1 MARMD
6 AKAIIVAVVVGIVA
20 GWLASLVVG
29 GDGIVYYAVIGL
41 VGSVVGNFLLNA
53 LGIKLPIG
61 EPIVGQVVV
70 GAIGAIVL
78 VLLVRLIA

>member
-1 MARMD
+1 MAGMD
-6 AKAIIVAVVVGIVA
+6 AKAIIVAVIVGVVA

-29 GDGIVYYAVIGL
+29 GNGIVYYAVIGL
-41 VGSVVGNFLLNA
+41 VGSVVGSFLLTA

-78 VLLVRLIA
+78 VLLTRLIV